1 MTIRSHYQHSLA
13 IVRAVLHGVPL
24 TANRAECEA
33 RLFSHYPY
41 GQRAGDPH
49 KAWRKAVR
57 TILDAR
63 QFERELVTR

>member
-1 MTIRSHYQHSLA
+1 VTIRSRYQHSLA

-41 GQRAGDPH
+41 GQRAGASYT
-49 KAWRKAVR
+49 AWRKAVR
-57 TILDAR
+57 FELEAR
-63 QFERELVTR
+63 ERAALVTT